1 MTQGSNNHNLITIET
16 NAHRMQLD
24 PEEIS
29 MALFNVRS
37 LSKKTFLIN
46 NLIDE
51 EALHCIFL
59 TETWLTDNGSASLI
73 EASPPNYS
81 FSESHR
87 KEKRGGGTA
96 SIFKDSLRCTNI
108 SLGDFASFEHHAILL
123 KCQPKIIAVTVY
135 RPPKYC
141 PNFYD
146 EFAEFLSILHA
157 QYDKCI
163 ISGDFNLHVDDKTD
177 KASVEFMDLLESM
190 DFVQHVSEP
199 THNRGHTLDLLITKG
214 ITTTVKS
221 VRFLTLSDHFCIF
234 FTVNINKLE
243 QRNDRVIRKRYLT
256 PEIADKFRVLM
267 TTVDAKTAKDT
278 ASDTNVLVTAFN
290 SKVKTALDSLAP
302 IHLKRVKE
310 KSKAPW
316 INSDLNEQK
325 KACRRAERRW
335 RKTKLHVHLDIFKEQ
350 LSTLNKAT
358 KKAREDYFSNLI
370 ATNAN
375 NPRVLFSTIDTLLN
389 PARRTDDSLLSPS
402 KCEEFATHFKD
413 KITNIRAEISHA
425 MPDRHL
431 IVPTPALKDE
441 MSTFK
446 LPDLELLRKIVSKL
460 KTSTC
465 PLDPIPTKFFKENF
479 ECMEEDVLALVKH
492 SLLTGIFPSE
502 LKIALVKPLLKKNN
516 LDPLVLN
523 NYRPISNLQFLSKVL
538 ETTVFKQLNDFL
550 SDNSI
555 LDKFQ
560 SGFRSHHST
569 ETALVK
575 IVNDLR
581 INSDSKALSI
591 LVLLDLSAA
600 FDTID
605 HDILIERLEKWVG
618 LSGPVLNWI
627 RTYLTNR
634 EFYVMLGDN
643 KSENHSMPCGVPQGS
658 ILGPLLFSLYMLP
671 LSAIIKKH
679 NIKYHSYADD
689 TQLYMAISSGDQK
702 SIDSLVNCISDLNQ
716 WLSQNFLKLNQ
727 DKTEVLVIGEKK
739 AREKLSEHLKT
750 VSLSCTNK
758 AKNLGVILD
767 SDLNFEPHFN
777 SIRKASYYHL
787 KNVAKVLPHVN
798 QANKEV
804 VVHAFVTSRLDYCNA
819 LFTGLPKKAINQL
832 QTIQNAAARVLT
844 KTKKR
849 AHIKPVLKSLHWLP
863 VSYRIDFK
871 VLLLVYKSLY
881 NRAPEYI
888 SDMLKRYTPCRTLR
902 SSGTNLLE
910 RQKAKGKRNHGK
922 AAFSYYAPKLWN
934 ELPRELRMSE
944 SVESFKRGL
953 KTHLFKKACK
963 DYFRE

>member
-1 MTQGSNNHNLITIET
+1 
-16 NAHRMQLD
+16 MQTD
-24 PEEIS
+24 VEEIS

-37 LSKKTFLIN
+37 LSKKTFLVNDI
-46 NLIDE
+46 IDE
-51 EALHCIFL
+51 HNLSCMFL
-59 TETWLTDNGSASLI
+59 TETWLNENGSASLI

-81 FSESHR
+81 FLESHR
-87 KEKRGGGTA
+87 NGKRGGGTA
-96 SIFKDSLRCTNI
+96 TIFKDALRGTNI
-108 SLGDFASFEHHAILL
+108 SFGEFASFEYHAILL
-123 KCQPKIIAVTVY
+123 KCQPQIIAVTIY

-146 EFAEFLSILHA
+146 EFAEFLSIIHM
-157 QYDKCI
+157 QYDKCLI
-163 ISGDFNLHVDDKTD
+163 TGDFNLHIDDKTD
-177 KASVEFMDLLESM
+177 KISMDFMDLLDSM
-190 DFVQHVSEP
+190 DFVQHISGP
-199 THNRGHTLDLLITKG
+199 THYRGHTLDLVITKG
-214 ITTTVKS
+214 LITTVQS

-234 FTVNINKLE
+234 FTVKVNKLE
-243 QRNDRVIRKRYLT
+243 QKKDRFIRKRYLT
-256 PEIADKFRVLM
+256 PQVATNFRALM
-267 TTVDAKTAKDT
+267 TTEDAKNPKES
-278 ASDTNVLVTAFN
+278 ASDSDLVTTFI
-290 SKVKTALDSLAP
+290 SKAKTALDSLAP
-302 IHLKRVKE
+302 IHLKKVKE

-316 INSDLNEQK
+316 FNSDLDELK

-335 RKTKLHVHLDIFKEQ
+335 RKTKLHVHQDILKEQ
-350 LSTLNKAT
+350 LAALNKAM
-358 KKAREDYFSNLI
+358 KKAREDHFSSLVS
-370 ATNAN
+370 TNAN

-389 PARRTDDSLLSPS
+389 PALKTDESLLSPS
-402 KCEEFATHFKD
+402 KCEEFAVHFKD
-413 KITNIRAEISHA
+413 KITNIRALISQTT
-425 MPDRHL
+425 PNKRL
-431 IVPTPALKDE
+431 VVTTPALKGE

-446 LPDLELLRKIVSKL
+446 LPDLELLRKTVSKL

-479 ECMEEDVLALVKH
+479 ECMEGDVHALLKH
-492 SLLTGIFPSE
+492 SLLTGVFPPE
-502 LKIALVKPLLKKNN
+502 LKTALVKPLLKKNN

-523 NYRPISNLQFLSKVL
+523 NYRPISNLPFLSKIL
-538 ETTVFKQLNDFL
+538 ETTVLQQLNDFL
-550 SDNSI
+550 SHNRI

-581 INSDSKALSI
+581 MNTDSKALSI

-618 LSGPVLNWI
+618 LSGPVLNWL
-627 RTYLTNR
+627 RTYLTDR
-634 EFYVMLGDN
+634 EFYVMLGEN
-643 KSENHSMPCGVPQGS
+643 KSENHSMPYGVPQGS

-671 LSAIIKKH
+671 LSALIRKH
-679 NIKYHSYADD
+679 NIEYHSYADD
-689 TQLYMAISSGDQK
+689 TQLYMAISPGDQR

-739 AREKLSEHLKT
+739 AREELSALLKT
-750 VSLSCTNK
+750 VSLNCTNK
-758 AKNLGVILD
+758 GKNLGVILD

-777 SIRKASYYHL
+777 SIRKSSYYHL
-787 KNVAKVLPHVN
+787 RNVAKVLPHIN

-832 QTIQNAAARVLT
+832 QTIQNCAARVLT
-844 KTKKR
+844 RTKKR

-871 VLLLVYKSLY
+871 VLLLVYKSLH

-888 SDMLKRYTPCRTLR
+888 SDMLRRYTPCRTLR

-910 RQKAKGKRNHGK
+910 KQVGKRKHGK
-922 AAFSYYAPKLWN
+922 AAFSSYAPRVWN
-934 ELPRELRMSE
+934 ELPCELRMSE

-963 DYFRE
+963 DFFRE

>member
-1 MTQGSNNHNLITIET
+1 MTQVSNHQNLKPIET
-16 NAHRMQLD
+16 NTLGMQSDL
-24 PEEIS
+24 EVS

-46 NLIDE
+46 NIIDE
-51 EALHCIFL
+51 HNLSCIFL
-59 TETWLTDNGSASLI
+59 TETWLNENGLASLI

-87 KEKRGGGTA
+87 IGKRGGGTA
-96 SIFKDSLRCTNI
+96 TIFKDTLGGTNI

-123 KCQPKIIAVTVY
+123 KCKPQIIAVTVY
-135 RPPKYC
+135 RPPKHC

-146 EFAEFLSILHA
+146 EFAEFLSIIHM
-157 QYDKCI
+157 QYDKCLI
-163 ISGDFNLHVDDKTD
+163 TGDFNLHVDDKTD
-177 KASVEFMDLLESM
+177 KISTEFMDLLESM
-190 DFVQHVSEP
+190 DFVQHISGP
-199 THNRGHTLDLLITKG
+199 THYRGHTLDLVITKG
-214 ITTTVKS
+214 LTTTVQS
-221 VRFLTLSDHFCIF
+221 VRYLTLSDHFCIF
-234 FTVNINKLE
+234 FTVKVKKLE
-243 QRNDRVIRKRYLT
+243 PKRERFISKRYLT
-256 PEIADKFRVLM
+256 PEVATKFRALM
-267 TTVDAKTAKDT
+267 TSEDAQTPKES
-278 ASDTNVLVTAFN
+278 ASDINLVTAFI
-290 SKVKTALDSLAP
+290 SKAKTALDSLAP
-302 IHLKRVKE
+302 IRLKRVKG
-310 KSKAPW
+310 KSKPPW
-316 INSDLNEQK
+316 FNTDLDELK
-325 KACRRAERRW
+325 KACRRAERKW
-335 RKTKLHVHLDIFKEQ
+335 RKTKLHVHQDILKEQ
-350 LSTLNKAT
+350 LSSLNKAM
-358 KKAREDYFSNLI
+358 KKAREDYFSNLVS
-370 ATNAN
+370 TNAN

-389 PARRTDDSLLSPS
+389 PAARTDDSLLSPS
-402 KCEEFATHFKD
+402 KCEEFAAHFKD
-413 KITNIRAEISHA
+413 KITNIRAEISQA
-425 MPDRHL
+425 MPNSSL
-431 IVPTPALKDE
+431 VVSAPALKCE
-441 MSTFK
+441 MSAFK
-446 LPDLELLRKIVSKL
+446 LPNLEQLRNIVSKL

-465 PLDPIPTKFFKENF
+465 PLDPIPTKFFKDNF
-479 ECMEEDVLALVKH
+479 ECMEGDVHALLNH
-492 SLLTGIFPSE
+492 SLLTGVFPPE
-502 LKIALVKPLLKKNN
+502 LKTALVKPLLKKAN

-538 ETTVFKQLNDFL
+538 ETTVFQQLNVFL
-550 SDNSI
+550 NDNDI

-581 INSDSKALSI
+581 MNTDSKALSI

-605 HDILIERLEKWVG
+605 HEILIERLEKWVG
-618 LSGPVLNWI
+618 LSGPVLNWL
-627 RTYLTNR
+627 RTYLTDR
-634 EFYVMLGDN
+634 EFCVMLGEN
-643 KSENHSMPCGVPQGS
+643 KSENHSMPYGVPQGS

-671 LSAIIKKH
+671 LSTIIRKH

-689 TQLYMAISSGDQK
+689 TQLYMALSPNDQR

-727 DKTEVLVIGEKK
+727 DKTEVLVIGDKK
-739 AREKLSEHLKT
+739 AREKLSANLKS
-750 VSLSCTNK
+750 VSLNCTNK

-804 VVHAFVTSRLDYCNA
+804 VIHAFVTSRLDYCNA

-849 AHIKPVLKSLHWLP
+849 EHIKPVLKSLHWLP

-871 VLLLVYKSLY
+871 VLLLVYKSLH
-881 NRAPEYI
+881 NRAPKYI
-888 SDMLKRYTPCRTLR
+888 SDMLKRYTPSRTLR

-910 RQKAKGKRNHGK
+910 KQKAKNKRKHGK
-922 AAFSYYAPKLWN
+922 AAFSFYAPRVWN
-934 ELPRELRMSE
+934 ELPRDLRLSE
-944 SVESFKRGL
+944 SIESFKRGL
-953 KTHLFKKACK
+953 KTHLFTKACK
-963 DYFRE
+963 DYFRD